1 MESNAAFEMRL
12 LEFIDAYNAGSLTD
26 IPLEILNQEA
36 DKVYSEEP
44 DVNTYDEERIQE
56 LFSIEE
62 YDKQRLILELIY
74 YIVGQKWSV
83 RSKDVTI
90 EKLDEWGDAVMRYGF
105 YKGLNLTRGDI
116 ERLIDNIE
124 QNQKYIANNTRDI
137 NSRRGEYAKYYQT
150 EYGESVTDE
159 TIIRK
164 IHPNDD
170 GAYTALPESI
180 NTMVQSCIK
189 NEWYDLWLKIY
200 ELLGYAPLQG
210 SIVYDLKTTEQLL
223 GAVLAERAQHTTR
236 RKVFAYLLSNRAFE
250 LLINQQDLLERNAI
264 NDELDRQHIELAK
277 EALGLWMAHRS
288 QYMHTLVKELFLG
301 VMSMDDILKW
311 LSEKNRMASGK
322 RGAYKE
328 RDVMLIKELWEIMQA
343 QAGVPH
349 IDAEKADLN
358 TLMTYIYNVEQEKMT
373 KEQCSEIICKICKC
387 IYTDE
392 HMYIGWDFSDES
404 IEQMRAIYS
413 CLFKSGLDFIGLSMP
428 FLSVNEGYKTTIEK
442 HIKLQRANKIWLSA
456 MMLQAEEAQDQVNEF
471 ARNEQFLFECAYK
484 SDVDLIDNYM
494 LPFLIG
500 EAVVIEVAKE
510 NGKEWL
516 KDKYEQKLINTIN
529 DLLLV
534 ITVLT
539 LNEGVISDEN
549 KQILITRMEKEWY
562 TAKAMNHRN
571 PNIRICED
579 YINSYINVNKL

>member
-12 LEFIDAYNAGSLTD
+12 LEFIDAYSAGSVTD
-26 IPLEILNQEA
+26 IPLKILNQEA

-44 DVNTYDEERIQE
+44 DINSYDEERIQE
-56 LFSIEE
+56 LFSIED
-62 YDKQRLILELIY
+62 YSKQRLVLELIY

-105 YKGLNLTRGDI
+105 YKGFDLTREDV
-116 ERLIDNIE
+116 ERLIEEIE
-124 QNQKYIANNTRDI
+124 KNPRYIADNTRDI

-159 TIIRK
+159 TIIKK
-164 IHPNDD
+164 IHPYDD
-170 GAYTALPESI
+170 GAYTELPESI
-180 NTMVQSCIK
+180 NTMVRCCIK

-210 SIVYDLKTTEQLL
+210 SIVYDLKTIEQLL
-223 GAVLAERAQHTTR
+223 GVILAEKDHHTTR
-236 RKVFAYLLSNRAFE
+236 RSVFADLLSNRAFE
-250 LLINQQDLLERNAI
+250 LLINQQDLLERNAR
-264 NDELDRQHIELAK
+264 NDELDNNHIALAQK
-277 EALGLWMAHRS
+277 ALAFWMAHRS
-288 QYMHTLVKELFLG
+288 EYMHTLVKELFLG
-301 VMSMDDILKW
+301 VMSMDDVLKW

-322 RGAYKE
+322 RGVYKE
-328 RDVMLIKELWEIMQA
+328 RELSLIHDIWTVIQTQKDFVPIDVDKS
-343 QAGVPH
+343 
-349 IDAEKADLN
+349 DLN
-358 TLMTYIYNVEQEKMT
+358 TLLSYIYNANIKKLT
-373 KEQCSEIICKICKC
+373 KDTCDEIIQAICKH
-387 IYTDE
+387 IYKDE

-404 IEQMRAIYS
+404 IKQMRALYS
-413 CLFKSGLDFIGLSMP
+413 CLVTSGQDFIGLAMP
-428 FLSVNEGYKTTIEK
+428 YLSVNEGYKTTIEK
-442 HIKLQRANKIWLSA
+442 HIKLQHAQKIWLSA
-456 MMLQAEEAQDQVNEF
+456 MMLQAEDAQDSVNEF
-471 ARNEQFLFECAYK
+471 ARNERFLFECAYK
-484 SDVDLIDNYM
+484 SDMDLIDNYL

-510 NGKEWL
+510 NGAEVL

-534 ITVLT
+534 IIVLT

-549 KQILITRMEKEWY
+549 KQLLIKRVENEWQ

-579 YINSYINVNKL
+579 YIKTYIGMSK